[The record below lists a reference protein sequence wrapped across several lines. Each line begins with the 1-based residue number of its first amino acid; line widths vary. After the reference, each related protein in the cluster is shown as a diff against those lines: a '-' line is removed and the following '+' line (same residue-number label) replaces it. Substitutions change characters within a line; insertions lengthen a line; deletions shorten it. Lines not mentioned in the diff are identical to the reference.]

1 MRSLDIIKRDLLK
14 ALGRAALA
22 LFAVP
27 LIVLAFAHYVLG
39 AQDANFI
46 EAVQQ
51 KLTQSADA
59 TLDKGALLTYY
70 REHPPSSV
78 CGDAAPE
85 RADYRH
91 GVCEPLSEEWQFYWA
106 QLAAVG
112 LLVAGAVLLLTAA
125 GLGLLAFYNRAAQYA
140 SLVLGWRIM
149 ALASALEVTLQSAL
163 LVWMSFW
170 LTAYFLHFY
179 SIKLVGIVALLAA
192 GAVFASLKHMFQR
205 VPEQTGVDGELL
217 AADAAPALWARV
229 RALAAT
235 LGTAPPE
242 QIVAGI
248 DNNFFVTEAAL
259 SVGGRKLTGRTLF
272 VSLPLLRVMA
282 QDEADAVL
290 VHELAHLRGGDT
302 SSSAA
307 LGPKLSQFDYYRAM
321 MGAAGLTVIAFY
333 LLSLYRFIYELAL
346 KRDSRE
352 REFLA
357 DRAARDLVSGAALVR
372 ALIKVS
378 AYSNYR
384 GRIERELFERN
395 AQHGATLGIAAHV
408 AQGLEAFAHSDEFAG
423 DMADTDMPHPF
434 DSHPKLDERMDNAG
448 CVIAPQD
455 FGAIVVAPV
464 ARSWVA
470 DIAGAEEIETR
481 LWNVYEGRFAS
492 EHERDLAYRYQP
504 HNDEERAVVLRH
516 FPQQVFELNGGQR
529 FQIGYD
535 GLTLPQDGQFIAWDA
550 IGDLRYKD
558 GIGGDVLTIK
568 RNFGSDDKVKL
579 KGIRGERERVKAV
592 LGHYWHRHKVSRSAG

>member
-1 MRSLDIIKRDLLK
+1 MRTLDIIKRDLLK

-27 LIVLAFAHYVLG
+27 LVVLAFAHYVL
-39 AQDANFI
+39 ASQDAGFL
-46 EAVQQ
+46 EVVQQ
-51 KLTQSADA
+51 KIAQSGKTQPEQ
-59 TLDKGALLTYY
+59 GALLAYY

-85 RADYRH
+85 RADYRE
-91 GVCEPLSEEWQFYWA
+91 GVCEPLSEEWQFFWA
-106 QLAAVG
+106 QRVAAGLLAAG
-112 LLVAGAVLLLTAA
+112 VALLLAAA
-125 GLGLLAFYNRAAQYA
+125 GLGLVAFYNRAAQYA

-170 LTAYFLHFY
+170 LTAYFMHFY
-179 SIKLVGIVALLAA
+179 SIKLVGIVAILAA

-205 VPEQTGVDGELL
+205 VPEQTGIDGELL
-217 AADAAPALWARV
+217 RQDDAPALWARV
-229 RALAAT
+229 RALAAQ
-235 LGTAPPE
+235 LGTAAPE

-248 DNNFFVTEAAL
+248 DSNFFVTEAAL
-259 SVGGRKLTGRTLF
+259 SVGGQRLKGRTLF

-357 DRAARDLVSGAALVR
+357 DRAARDTVSGAALVR

-395 AQHGATLGIAAHV
+395 AQHGDTLAIAAHV
-408 AQGLEAFAHSDEFAG
+408 AQGLHAFARSDDFAG

-434 DSHPKLDERMDNAG
+434 DSHPKLEERMSNAG
-448 CVIAPQD
+448 CVIAARD
-455 FGAIVVAPV
+455 FGEIVVAPV
-464 ARSWVA
+464 ALSW
-470 DIAGAEEIETR
+470 IAEIATAEQIETR
-481 LWNVYEGRFAS
+481 LWNEYEGRFAS
-492 EHERDLAYRYQP
+492 AHERDLAYRYQP
-504 HNDEERAVVLRH
+504 QNDEERAIVLRH
-516 FPQQVFELNGGQR
+516 FPQQVFDLSDGLQLLV
-529 FQIGYD
+529 GYD
-535 GLTLPQDGQFIAWDA
+535 GLTLPQDQQFVAWDA
-550 IGDLRYKD
+550 ISDLKYED
-558 GIGGDVLTIK
+558 GLAGDVLTVK
-568 RNFGSDDKVKL
+568 RNFGSDDKAKL
-579 KGIRGERERVKAV
+579 KGIRGQRERVKAV
-592 LGHYWHRHKVSRSAG
+592 LAHYWHRHKVSRSV